1 MVVVKVFVIVLI
13 IIVIGNVIIW
23 GVLGMDKVI

>member
-1 MVVVKVFVIVLI
+1 MAAVKVFVIVLI